1 MLLRTHVGTQEFLK
15 FYYHTLHGRKMNPLG
30 FMFSHFIG
38 CMYILFLD
46 MIANIFLVSINTPS
60 TKYTVLIGICSKYG
74 DWMKFAIME
83 SEIFVVI
90 TLLQMLVPISL
101 FDSQEHLL
109 IVLVHE
115 MK

>member
-1 MLLRTHVGTQEFLK
+1 MLLQTHVGTQEIFK
-15 FYYHTLHGRKMNPLG
+15 SIITLPMEKKWTLLG
-30 FMFSHFIG
+30 LCLLSHWLHVYSIPRHDCQHF
-38 CMYILFLD
+38 F
-46 MIANIFLVSINTPS
+46 VSINTPF
-60 TKYTVLIGICSKYG
+60 TKHTVHIGICSKDG

-101 FDSQEHLL
+101 FDNQEHLL

-115 MK
+115 VK